1 MNYIP
6 LILILLIFFNNIVR
20 HRRIIRRQR
29 LTVPQSRQ
37 EEISLL
43 FLLFIIFMYLVVPL
57 KSIVLLLAWNQGFV
71 DELTF
76 CILFVSHHYLWAT
89 KITLIIYLDRVI
101 DRTTM
106 QARRRFK
113 APQILMVIMTSI
125 LATCTI
131 SLYFTSND
139 RFKTTL
145 IKGLTDM
152 EKRSNFNIHPWEGK
166 SIGDCYPHLQSIL
179 S

>member
-1 MNYIP
+1 
-6 LILILLIFFNNIVR
+6 
-20 HRRIIRRQR
+20 
-29 LTVPQSRQ
+29 
-37 EEISLL
+37 
-43 FLLFIIFMYLVVPL
+43 MYLVVPL
-57 KSIVLLLAWNQGFV
+57 KSIVLLLAWNQVFV

-89 KITLIIYLDRVI
+89 KIKLIIYLDRVI

-113 APQILMVIMTSI
+113 APQILVVIMTSI

-131 SLYFTSND
+131 SLYLTSND

-145 IKGLTDM
+145 FKGLTDM

-166 SIGDCYPHLQSIL
+166 SIGDCYPHLQSKL
-179 S
+179 SKKEIPVYTNLWCKLWVWKGSRTGEFLFAFVAH

>member
-1 MNYIP
+1 
-6 LILILLIFFNNIVR
+6 
-20 HRRIIRRQR
+20 
-29 LTVPQSRQ
+29 
-37 EEISLL
+37 
-43 FLLFIIFMYLVVPL
+43 MYLVVPL

-131 SLYFTSND
+131 SRVMTVSKPRWSRDSEIWRREATSTFTPGKVSQSAIAILIYSPYFLRK
-139 RFKTTL
+139 RFRCTRICHVNFGFGKALAQGNFYLHLSL
-145 IKGLTDM
+145 I
-152 EKRSNFNIHPWEGK
+152 
-166 SIGDCYPHLQSIL
+166 SIGSL
-179 S
+179 